1 MKIRMANESDR
12 DGICLLADEINLTH
26 FDNMPKYFSKP
37 PQDGSDWW
45 YWKASYEKDGGF
57 VLVCEVDENII
68 GFVAAQTVNTPKLPF
83 LNSMKRCLISTIVV
97 SKKCHRQGVGS
108 QLIARVAEVAKERG
122 ASDLGLE
129 VMAFNRGAREFYI
142 KLGFDCFSERLSK
155 SIS

>member
-1 MKIRMANESDR
+1 MVLE
-12 DGICLLADEINLTH
+12 
-26 FDNMPKYFSKP
+26 
-37 PQDGSDWW
+37 
-45 YWKASYEKDGGF
+45 ASYEKEGSF

-97 SKKCHRQGVGS
+97 SKKCQLQGVGS

-142 KLGFDCFSERLSK
+142 ELGFDCFSERLSM